1 MSRIDTLL
9 ARMTLAEKL
18 GQLTM
23 TASGYTVTG
32 PVLAGDSTQSIVDGT
47 VGNLLNMV
55 GAGPT
60 HEMQRLAVE
69 KSRLG
74 IPLLIRS
81 EERRVGKECRSRWS
95 PYH

>member
-9 ARMTLAEKL
+9 ARMTLPEKL

-23 TASGYTVTG
+23 TASSYTVTG
-32 PVLAGDSTQSIVDGT
+32 PVLAGDSTQSIIDGT

-55 GAGPT
+55 GPGPT

-69 KSRLG
+69 K
-74 IPLLIRS
+74 
-81 EERRVGKECRSRWS
+81 
-95 PYH
+95 